1 MKRTI
6 LSFMLPCLL
15 FGWSSP
21 SVAQKLFHSLDEVYR
36 DSNYVKARQRV
47 EEQLRQR
54 AEQPR
59 QAMRPDTVPVSE
71 VIEAWNTWWEKGRQ
85 SLQGL
90 MLTERMETTF
100 LVDTTEPG
108 SAYKHTLIQATPT
121 AMLR

>member
-47 EEQLRQR
+47 EEQLRRQ

-59 QAMRPDTVPVSE
+59 QAMRPDTVPVGE
-71 VIEAWNTWWEKGRQ
+71 VFEAWNTWWKKDDKACRD
-85 SLQGL
+85 SC
-90 MLTERMETTF
+90 
-100 LVDTTEPG
+100 
-108 SAYKHTLIQATPT
+108 
-121 AMLR
+121 